1 MDQQKNSY
9 LLTDLVEENL
19 LITKVVPYT
28 QGCSTFKNFWVLP
41 QFFSEAELLP
51 FESCIQKIRLQPFLS
66 YPAPNVGTF
75 FFGENTYKY
84 ISHASGRY
92 DVWQI
97 GEPRQMKVPPQIQSF
112 GVTCQS
118 VGALLLDAH
127 TATHG
132 KWHKDA
138 VDLFKDGPSNAEL
151 PPFYFNVLI
160 ALHEQKEENGPT
172 QFYWN
177 DDAPGNDAPGNNA
190 PGNDAPGNAFWVPL
204 KRGDAIL
211 FDGNVKHRGTANRT
225 GQHRDLLYATYTPP
239 WYNEEKL

>member
-1 MDQQKNSY
+1 MDLDQQKNSY

-28 QGCSTFKNFWVLP
+28 QGCAPFKNFWVLP
-41 QFFSEAELLP
+41 QFFSEAEILP

-66 YPAPNVGTF
+66 YPAPNVGLFTLE
-75 FFGENTYKY
+75 ENTYKY

-97 GEPRQMKVPPQIQSF
+97 GEPRQMKVPTQIQSF

-118 VGALLLDAH
+118 VGALLLGAN

-138 VDLFKDGPSNAEL
+138 VDLFKNGPSNEEL

-177 DDAPGNDAPGNNA
+177 NA
-190 PGNDAPGNAFWVPL
+190 PGPSLGSGPGYAFWVPL

-225 GQHRDLLYATYTPP
+225 GQHRDLLYATYSPN